1 MPETTMPFF
10 QPCRF
15 YKIIWSTL
23 SNDLLSIDSSVS
35 LSLSAVGDENLPGIL
50 LYLHRKFNRAINQ
63 NILMSIFETYYR
75 IAETSGFALF
85 L

>member
-23 SNDLLSIDSSVS
+23 SNDLLSIDS
-35 LSLSAVGDENLPGIL
+35 SLSAVGDENLPGIL

>member
-10 QPCRF
+10 QPCWF

-23 SNDLLSIDSSVS
+23 SNDLLSIDS
-35 LSLSAVGDENLPGIL
+35 SLSAVGDENLPGIL

-63 NILMSIFETYYR
+63 NILMFIFETYYR

>member
-15 YKIIWSTL
+15 YNIIWSTL
-23 SNDLLSIDSSVS
+23 SNDLLSIDS
-35 LSLSAVGDENLPGIL
+35 SLSAVGDENLPGIL

-63 NILMSIFETYYR
+63 NILMFIFETYYR

>member
-10 QPCRF
+10 QLCRF

-23 SNDLLSIDSSVS
+23 SNDLLSIDSS
-35 LSLSAVGDENLPGIL
+35 LSAVGDENLSGIL

-63 NILMSIFETYYR
+63 NILMFIFEPYYR

>member
-10 QPCRF
+10 QPCWF
-15 YKIIWSTL
+15 NKIIWSTL
-23 SNDLLSIDSSVS
+23 SNDLLSIDS
-35 LSLSAVGDENLPGIL
+35 SLSAVGDENLPGIL

-63 NILMSIFETYYR
+63 NILMFIFETYYR